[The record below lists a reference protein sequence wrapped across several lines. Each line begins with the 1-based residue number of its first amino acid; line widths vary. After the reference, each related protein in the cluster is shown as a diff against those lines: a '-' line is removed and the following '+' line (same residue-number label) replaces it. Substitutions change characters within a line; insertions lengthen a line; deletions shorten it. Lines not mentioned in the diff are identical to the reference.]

1 MKETFM
7 KVGYNWSYNWY
18 WRCQFHFLYTIA
30 AIRNFINPF
39 LLADDL
45 RTALHRRELKL
56 NTLVA
61 SHKTVKLTASHGKVW
76 SRNAVA
82 SRMEQLGIVLLVM
95 VGKACHFHSSD
106 GGECVEAKYQENYA
120 GYIPEHLPSQK
131 EVSLSADGNGP
142 KVDRISPVSGSVRG
156 ATEIAIEGSGFSP
169 TTFNFGP
176 GNEHLGNK
184 VFLELMTSSVQCDV
198 KHASDTRIVC
208 GTRRASPGSYTIRLA
223 VDGIFIEDIDG
234 QYCDNMN
241 DCTFTYS
248 LDMSPKTL
256 SVTPSNI
263 VPGTIL
269 DVRGQIFTDKY
280 FQNDAEKD
288 EDLPSILRVYNTGQ
302 ECSLL
307 YTDEEGEQQLYG
319 ITLDSDS
326 TWGNFQCRPGGTFI
340 GSQNVSMIVSGYGRT
355 LALPQLL
362 KVSAQNKLYMFQT
375 HAEIISVDPSA
386 GSTEGGTHLTII
398 GKHFDTDSTVLV
410 GGVPCIID
418 DITTTT
424 TITCVTGAQPAAQS
438 PYPGNRG
445 LLREVWTGT
454 TVNIISEIATLDESS
469 PGYLDEIVVDGSSES
484 GSDAGDNYV
493 SRLSGYF
500 VAPYDSDFTFFII
513 ADNEAQLYFSE
524 TENRSDKQL
533 IASCSSPTSNWFSFD
548 EQKSELISLTG
559 GTKYYIEALHR
570 EYSGEDS
577 VKIGVLIDDTPFVH
591 SQVESAVNEFQKIQI
606 SSVTKQEIQSVTL
619 FTEDV
624 FQFVYDGIE
633 SDPLSI
639 SSEVAEIQGALL
651 KMFSVQCLETQT
663 APTWFLDDFEN
674 DVGLHETGERVQ
686 DEEPFCG
693 QTSLKNP
700 TNIYVAPGEDG
711 FPVSVYNTFCFAY
724 RGAINPQFKL
734 NVAWTDIYSQRKERH
749 VWYDFDDDFVV
760 SSDAEWFH
768 TCVDLEDIL
777 LADSRLPSEFTFY
790 ILSITLKGELEE
802 DFYIDNVFI
811 GAGHVSYVIT
821 SPAARPNGLFI
832 SNVTVEKY
840 NNTFDVAMLPEN
852 CGFDFPLIGM
862 KNASII
868 SGSRDADSDY
878 VEYCTS
884 AACGDGADIVINREQ
899 SATPPV
905 GGTFQIELGGKIA
918 VVPADATESD
928 MQEIF
933 DNSFDI
939 GVSVVRTDTCAGY
952 TWTIEFSKAGGNH
965 PPMSVDNSG
974 LTGLDVDTVTET
986 LSNGG
991 LYLFPIPG
999 DYLRTLDETP
1009 QVTVSVNQIPSTCT
1023 GDCSFEYLADL
1034 TPQVTGISPIS
1045 GSASS
1050 STEVTLLGV
1059 GFSQTADDN
1068 KVTIGGVNC
1077 AVTNALDTTIICL
1090 IGEAPGGTQDVV
1102 VYVAPDGLA
1111 THPSGTVQFQYEVG
1125 ITDVNPS
1132 SGSTGGGLEITI
1144 TGYGYSNNVDDLT
1157 VLIGGALC
1165 DVTSS
1170 SQNTIICIL
1179 PAGVAGSVD
1188 LSVSISDVSATSVNG
1203 FQYDASTTP
1212 SITQLSITQS
1222 SVAGGATLVVSGTG
1236 FGTDESSS
1244 DALKIGDVPCQLISY
1259 SDNTIECILPAQSPG
1274 VYDVRLYVDNVGY
1287 ADSSFETTITYQLS
1301 VTAINPGYGSIKGG
1315 TLVTISGEGFSNVN
1329 SENVVIFGNIECLVI
1344 SSNSNE
1350 IQCMAGDSGTTHNVD
1365 NSGLHADYGL
1375 GYKWSPQSITIEAGD
1390 TVLWEWGLPGLI
1402 KGITYGVQQT
1412 RDANSV
1418 EYDGSGFKTQSRS
1431 ATGSFSHTFTVPGT
1445 YYYSSGPVDSFGEFF
1460 MKGVVIV
1467 TDPVAVTEPLSVT
1480 VGGFEALYETNSGV
1494 SVTSSSSCLAA
1505 DPSCATSQPVG
1516 VDSNIFYFVYTGCYT
1531 PIIDSVN
1538 PTSGTSGTQITI
1550 TGEGFAT
1557 TQCANQVTIVGHPCN
1572 VQSCTET
1579 IIVCDI
1585 DTEDALTVGVKH
1597 PITVQVENH
1606 GFALNRG
1613 SATFE
1618 LIPHIDSVT
1627 PDSGSLA
1634 GGARVTIQGSG
1645 FSSDA
1650 AVVVGLPCEV
1660 ESVAYNEIV
1669 CITSPNIRG
1678 VFDVS
1683 IMIGSTTSECLGLCL
1698 FEFSNAMT
1706 PIVSTISPTDIFGA
1720 STSLTITGTGF
1731 GNGVVTVTVGEHDCS
1746 VQSITDIEIS
1756 CDIGY
1761 VPVGEHQVEV
1771 NRADQGSFGGS
1782 CTLVVTGDGFD
1793 DEYTVVTIDGNN
1805 CPISSVTATDLQCE
1819 IPANNNLA
1827 LGTYTCDIQVS
1838 ISTSTAVAIESNAL
1852 TYDSSI
1858 TPIIT
1863 SVSPRRGGTGGGT
1876 PITITG
1882 SGFRDSENTV
1892 TIDGSLCVIS
1902 SESTSEIICET
1913 EPNSRSIETKVRVL
1927 VNGDGIATQDDADFE
1942 YVDLWTSPWTW
1953 GGNPLPIEG
1962 DFVVIQQGQRI
1973 VLDIDTPV
1981 LKMLVIQGG
1990 ALIFDEADL
1999 ELKAEN
2005 ILITDGGLLQVGT
2018 EEEPFQHK
2026 AIITMYGNV
2035 RSPQM
2040 PLYGA
2045 KTLAVRNGTLDLHGI
2060 PIPVTWTYLAET
2072 APAGATQITL
2082 MQEVTWQ
2089 VGDEIVIATTS
2100 HRHSMIE
2107 NEQLTI
2113 TAVSN
2118 DGLTIEFQPALEY
2131 EHISME
2137 ETIDGVVLTT
2147 RAEVGLLTRN
2157 VLVRGSAHAEWN
2169 TVIET
2174 CPEEFDTDQF
2184 ATQTCFQGRF
2194 GEETG
2199 SDQFGSQIMFAAKEQ
2214 DLNLVTGRIEYIEV
2228 THAGQAFR
2236 LARYPIHFHMNG
2248 DVSGSYVRGCGIHH
2262 TFNRAVTIHGVHNLL
2277 VEHNVA
2283 FDIMGHAYFMEDG
2296 IETNNIIQYNLGIF
2310 VKASASLLSVDITPA
2325 VFWITNPDNIVRHN
2339 AAAGSTHF
2347 GFWYNMPVHPGGPSF
2362 TSTICPRNIP
2372 VAEFQNNT
2380 AHSLGWYGLWVF
2392 PIYTPMEG
2400 GTCSSNIP
2408 TASHFY
2414 DLTSWNNERGAE
2426 VVESG
2431 PVQLHEF
2438 VVFNNDK
2445 AGIEMVDLSGGY
2457 VDGPMV
2463 KDSVVIGH
2471 SSIINASASCT
2482 IAGIKTP
2489 KSAFLTVDGVK
2500 FINFDEDRC
2509 AALRACAHCK
2519 NRQGGWKTKFQNL
2532 EFFNSPNKVGF
2543 QWEHEAVYVDLDG
2556 SLTGSANYIVTP
2568 NNGLLPS
2575 DHCDATDLAFNV
2587 GTSPGVVCDN
2597 TVKLHRFSFN
2607 HAASSLQY
2615 KDVIFTLDNS
2625 LGSSIVPYEQM
2636 RLTHS
2641 EGWMITL
2648 VDGKNY
2654 NMVWEDAEQLTNI
2667 SYVGTLYNMEP
2678 TDYVTISHSVAQTP
2692 DRFSI
2697 LGHMA
2702 DTTEE
2707 MVTYDD
2713 NDNGDFYFDN
2723 ATHSVSYLLSGKGE
2737 SEEVNRDVT
2746 FNVYRCLYPDCITPV
2761 PLPPPAARPANAILW
2776 SDVASWAGVEDGW
2789 GGSNGVLPADGDDVM
2804 ILQDTWIVADVK
2816 LPYMNKL
2823 FIYGTL
2829 EIDDTMNNM
2838 INATYVF
2845 IRGGRLV
2852 VGWEDAP
2859 FKHNFRFL
2867 LQGNHWTPEMLLPN
2881 GPNLGSKVIGV
2892 FGDLDLH
2899 GKEPNIYWTH
2909 LAATANVGDDIITME
2924 DAVNWK
2930 VGDEIVIAPTDYEP
2944 FHTEIFT
2951 VLNVID
2957 NYTLQL
2963 DNSLQYTHLGVS
2975 HTLAD
2980 GSWSYTLAAEV
2991 GLLSHNIVIEGA
3003 DNPAGTLS
3011 DESFGCRVFI
3021 GRFIQEGVNYVG
3033 NGRIEN
3039 VEFKNCGQEGWPDY
3053 SDPRYALAFRDVGD
3067 IIQNSSYIRGNSFHH
3082 GFNTGIGVYT
3092 TNGLNIEN
3100 NVIHHT
3106 VGAGIIVA
3114 GSENRLEHNL
3124 VTLTIFPGTYQ
3135 DRFEPV
3141 NLIWMGGIEVNK
3153 AMRVVMKNNAVGGSE
3168 RIGFKI
3174 SGEPCYSEPDPENK
3188 WEGNVAHTTLH
3199 GIHMYYSDGLTGC
3212 SKISNFLV
3220 YRSYD
3225 FGVWFHPQCSVMM
3238 SNLVLVDNYASVM
3251 PMVYAPHAL
3260 SHQTSD
3266 KFSNSDA
3273 IQQSSKQRAPRTP
3286 SGGKSGVTW
3295 ASFTSSTSG
3304 APFFPFHGLMDY
3316 PAISGKTMITDVT
3329 FSNFGSACGTTD
3341 VAIITNPANGDA
3353 MHPIF
3358 MTGAKF
3364 VDVLPTSKVFIH
3376 WPSLDF
3382 VNPADC
3388 VDMDCDG
3395 KKKAIIKDLDGG
3407 LLGTPG
3413 TVIPKSEYEWD
3424 GDRRHGVGDYRI
3436 PLPLLTNLDGS
3447 RKNIDDVAPNK
3458 GIIRNDEC
3466 VFHDDWHAYE
3476 CHDLNYIMMVIE
3488 SMDEDTETRRVSPI
3502 GLVADGYMDLING
3515 PMDQGW
3521 CLGYTCQERIS
3532 TFYTIV
3538 SSGKI
3543 YDMAFTGTNPQNLRF
3558 HLLNADD
3565 DETVRIDLWGANP
3578 QRLDVYRNNVYI
3590 APTNAQLSGS
3600 SFTWLPRNPS
3610 LPDDQ
3615 YLPTIGGSSG
3625 QNFHDNKVQTL
3636 YFLIRGSDVIEVRLS
3651 PVIIVAFGIDP
3662 VHIDDFFE
3670 INLISN
3676 LANLFGISADQIRVV
3691 DIVRQSKR
3699 RRRAVDPAT
3708 VTVEIGDPPTPT
3720 IDSLAVNGTDNST
3733 FYANSNYTGLNDSLS
3748 FEELEE
3754 IASYLVNEGQS
3765 GGLDDVLGVKVLT
3778 LSVTDPVAPAVDST
3792 GGVRATNET
3801 GGPADGDGDHVNN
3814 LGHSSSPWQLS
3825 VSLRPNTSDTRAQ
3838 LLGNTSVVFVNGCA
3852 NFTNLAVTHAGD
3864 YILDFVITVPENTT
3878 LGVVSTSFTVSNRPY
3893 SLGVVAVPD
3902 SAHEGELFTP
3912 QPIIEIVDTILGE
3925 TAEDISW
3932 KGHKWTSHIKLFMP
3946 SLYLGN
3952 LQGNLTVPVQADTS
3966 QTAYS
3971 DLYIDTYGK
3980 NYILEVTVSSSPAD
3994 YELSVVLS
4002 SFDVIDPDAS
4012 ILSGTTK
4019 SVTLTFDEDY
4029 NSTLSESYLLVIIL
4043 SSVFGFIAVCVIGVC
4058 ICLVN
4063 KKQHSG
4069 SKSLVHAESMP
4080 LTDKTPISERFLGEN
4095 SSESGIALSTPETP
4109 AVNIN
4114 GQNTMYEFTQDDF
4127 DNINLSSRPV
4137 SALSA
4142 RSGSN
4147 TPLRSPTIIVE
4158 SLPPG
4163 SATPSGNQESELDV
4177 DESMTVIALSG
4188 VHSFSRLGNVVVN
4201 LSGSMDRLRKELV
4214 KALPSQLKGKPFV
4227 FLQETLNVLETVK
4240 ERKVVVSE
4248 IYGGDCI
4255 MLKMLPDSAAERFFC
4270 HCGAVSHIDCTLCGK
4285 QSYCSAK
4292 CQSAD
4297 WPKHMLACLK
4307 ADNKL
4312 LLP

>member
-1 MKETFM
+1 MRTKF
-7 KVGYNWSYNWY
+7 
-18 WRCQFHFLYTIA
+18 IA
-30 AIRNFINPF
+30 AVLVVCQIR
-39 LLADDL
+39 
-45 RTALHRRELKL
+45 
-56 NTLVA
+56 
-61 SHKTVKLTASHGKVW
+61 
-76 SRNAVA
+76 
-82 SRMEQLGIVLLVM
+82 
-95 VGKACHFHSSD
+95 
-106 GGECVEAKYQENYA
+106 
-120 GYIPEHLPSQK
+120 
-131 EVSLSADGNGP
+131 VSLSVVATGP
-142 KVDRISPVSGSVRG
+142 KVDKISPSFGSVRG
-156 ATEIAIEGSGFSP
+156 ATKIRIEGSGFSRNP
-169 TTFNFGP
+169 FNFGR
-176 GNEHLGNK
+176 GNEHRGNK
-184 VFLELMTSSVQCDV
+184 VFLVSKTSSIRCDV
-198 KHASDTRIVC
+198 NTYYSTDTRIVC
-208 GTRRASPGSYTIRLA
+208 DTRRASPGSYTIRVA
-223 VDGIFIEDIDG
+223 VDGKFIEDIGG
-234 QYCDNMN
+234 QYCDDMD
-241 DCTFTYS
+241 DCIFTYS
-248 LDMSPKTL
+248 VADWSPKIL
-256 SVTPSNI
+256 SITPSSM

-288 EDLPSILRVYNTGQ
+288 EDAPSILRIYNTGQ

-307 YTDEEGEQQLYG
+307 YTDENGKKQLYG

-340 GSQNVSMIVSGYGRT
+340 GSQNVSMIVSGYGRS

-375 HAEIISVDPSA
+375 HAEIISVNPST
-386 GSTEGGTHLTII
+386 GSTEGGTHLTIT

-418 DITTTT
+418 DITTTS
-424 TITCVTGAQPAAQS
+424 ITCVTGAQAAAQS

-469 PGYLDEIVVDGSSES
+469 PGYFDEIVVDGSSES

-500 VAPYDSDFTFFII
+500 VAPYDSDFTFFIV
-513 ADNEAQLYFSE
+513 ADEEAQLYFSE

-533 IASCSSPTSNWFSFD
+533 IASCSSPTSDWFSFD
-548 EQKSELISLTG
+548 EQKSELFSLTG

-570 EYSGEDS
+570 EYSGEGS
-577 VKIGVLIDDTPFVH
+577 VKIGVLVDDTPFVH
-591 SQVESAVNEFQKIQI
+591 SQIESAVNEFQKIQI
-606 SSVTKQEIQSVTL
+606 TSVTKPEIQSVTL

-624 FQFVYDGIE
+624 FQFVYDGIN

-639 SSEVAEIQGALL
+639 LSEAAEMQSALL
-651 KMFSVQCLETQT
+651 KMFSVQCLETQR

-700 TNIYVAPGEDG
+700 TDVYVAPDEDG

-724 RGAINPQFKL
+724 RGAINPHFKL
-734 NVAWTDIYSQRKERH
+734 KLTWTDRYSKRKKRDG
-749 VWYDFDDDFVV
+749 WYYFGDDFVV
-760 SSDAEWFH
+760 PSDADQWFH

-777 LADSRLPSEFTFY
+777 QAGSKLPREVAFY
-790 ILSITLKGELEE
+790 ILSITLKGEYEE
-802 DFYIDNVFI
+802 DFYVDNIFI
-811 GAGHVSYVIT
+811 GSGRVSYLIT
-821 SPAARPNGLFI
+821 SPAAKPNGIFV
-832 SNVTVEKY
+832 SNVNVEKI
-840 NNTFDVAMLPEN
+840 NNAFDIVMFPEK
-852 CGFDFPLIGM
+852 CGFDFPLFGIRDVG
-862 KNASII
+862 II

-905 GGTFQIELGGKIA
+905 GGTFQIELDGKRA

-952 TWTIEFSKAGGNH
+952 TWTIEFVKAGGNH

-974 LTGLDVDTVTET
+974 LTGLDVETVTET
-986 LSNGG
+986 LSDGG

-999 DYLRTLDETP
+999 DYLRTRDETP

-1023 GDCSFEYLADL
+1023 GDCSFEFLADL
-1034 TPQVTGISPIS
+1034 APQVTGISPVS

-1050 STEVTLLGV
+1050 STEVTVLGV
-1059 GFSQTADDN
+1059 GFSGTTDDN

-1077 AVTNALDTTIICL
+1077 VVTNALDTMIMCL

-1132 SGSTGGGLEITI
+1132 SGNTGGGLEITI
-1144 TGYGYSNNVDDLT
+1144 TGYGYSNNVDDLI

-1188 LSVSISDVSATSVNG
+1188 VSVSISDVSATSVNG
-1203 FQYDASTTP
+1203 FQYDASPTP
-1212 SITQLSITQS
+1212 SITQLSVTQS
-1222 SVAGGATLVVSGTG
+1222 NVAGGATLVVSGTG
-1236 FGTDESSS
+1236 FGTDEASS

-1287 ADSSFETTITYQLS
+1287 ADSS
-1301 VTAINPGYGSIKGG
+1301 
-1315 TLVTISGEGFSNVN
+1315 
-1329 SENVVIFGNIECLVI
+1329 
-1344 SSNSNE
+1344 
-1350 IQCMAGDSGTTHNVD
+1350 
-1365 NSGLHADYGL
+1365 
-1375 GYKWSPQSITIEAGD
+1375 
-1390 TVLWEWGLPGLI
+1390 
-1402 KGITYGVQQT
+1402 
-1412 RDANSV
+1412 
-1418 EYDGSGFKTQSRS
+1418 
-1431 ATGSFSHTFTVPGT
+1431 
-1445 YYYSSGPVDSFGEFF
+1445 GPVDSDGELF

-1467 TDPVAVTEPLSVT
+1467 SDPVATAKPLSLT
-1480 VGGFEALYETNSGV
+1480 VSGFEALHETN
-1494 SVTSSSSCLAA
+1494 SVTSSSSSVWLLIHPVLL
-1505 DPSCATSQPVG
+1505 PSPVG
-1516 VDSNIFYFVYTGCYT
+1516 VDSSIFYFVYTGCYT

-1557 TQCANQVTIVGHPCN
+1557 TQCANQVTIDGHPCN

-1627 PDSGSLA
+1627 PDSGSIA

-1650 AVVVGLPCEV
+1650 AVVGIPCEV

-1669 CITSPNIRG
+1669 CITSPNLGG
-1678 VFDVS
+1678 VFNVS
-1683 IMIGSTTSECLGLCL
+1683 IIIGSTTSECLGLCL
-1698 FEFSNAMT
+1698 YEFSNATT
-1706 PIVSTISPTDIFGA
+1706 PVVSTINPTDIFGA
-1720 STSLTITGTGF
+1720 STSLTITGMGF

-1746 VQSITDIEIS
+1746 VQSLTDIEIS

-1771 NRADQGSFGGS
+1771 NRADQGSSVLELGTETITSIPVIDSISPSSGSINGGSLVTVTGSGFHVDDTLVDIDGTECSIQSIIISEIVCITSAHADGSVDLTVTSGGIEYSPEVYTFSAAQTPEVTGLSPSNGGSGTTITITGTGFSSTSSDVSVTFDDVTFAGKGHATSNSHTFEYNLMIASTSPATCSFGGA

-1805 CPISSVTATDLQCE
+1805 CPISSVTATNLQCE

-1882 SGFRDSENTV
+1882 SGFRDGENTV

-1942 YVDLWTSPWTW
+1942 YVDLWSSTWTW

-1981 LKMLVIQGG
+1981 LKMILIQGG

-2035 RSPQM
+2035 RSVEM
-2040 PLYGA
+2040 PIYGA
-2045 KTLAVRNGTLDLHGI
+2045 KTLAVRNGTLDLH
-2060 PIPVTWTYLAET
+2060 
-2072 APAGATQITL
+2072 
-2082 MQEVTWQ
+2082 
-2089 VGDEIVIATTS
+2089 
-2100 HRHSMIE
+2100 
-2107 NEQLTI
+2107 
-2113 TAVSN
+2113 
-2118 DGLTIEFQPALEY
+2118 
-2131 EHISME
+2131 

-2157 VLVRGSAHAEWN
+2157 VLVRGSVHSQWN
-2169 TVIET
+2169 DVIEA

-2184 ATQTCFQGRF
+2184 ATQTCIQGRF

-2199 SDQFGSQIMFAAKEQ
+2199 SDSFGIQIKLGAKEQ
-2214 DLNLVTGRIEYIEV
+2214 DANLVTGRIEYIEV

-2236 LARYPIHFHMNG
+2236 LGRYPIHFHMSG

-2262 TFNRAVTIHGVHNLL
+2262 TFNRAVTIHGVRNLL

-2310 VKASASLLSVDITPA
+2310 VRATSSLLNGDITPA
-2325 VFWITNPDNIVRHN
+2325 VFWVSNPDNIVRHN

-2347 GFWYNMPVHPGGPSF
+2347 GFWYKMLAHPDGPSF

-2372 VAEFQNNT
+2372 VKEFKNNT

-2392 PIYTPMEG
+2392 PEYTPMEG
-2400 GTCSSNIP
+2400 GTCSSKTP
-2408 TASHFY
+2408 TLSHFY
-2414 DLTSWNNERGAE
+2414 DLTSWNNEQGAE
-2426 VVESG
+2426 VVHSG

-2445 AGIEMVDLSGGY
+2445 AGIVMGEVSGGY

-2519 NRQGGWKTKFQNL
+2519 TRQGGWKTKFQNL

-2575 DHCDATDLAFNV
+2575 DHCDATDLAFNM
-2587 GTSPGVVCDN
+2587 GTSPGAVCDN
-2597 TVKLHRFSFN
+2597 SVKIHRFAFN
-2607 HAASSLQY
+2607 RPTSSLLY
-2615 KDVIFTLDNS
+2615 KGVNFINDY
-2625 LGSSIVPYEQM
+2625 GSSIVPYEKV
-2636 RLTHS
+2636 RLTHLN
-2641 EGWMITL
+2641 GWMITL

-2702 DTTEE
+2702 DTTEK

-2723 ATHSVSYLLSGKGE
+2723 ATHSVSYLLSGKGG

-2761 PLPPPAARPANAILW
+2761 PQPPPEARPTNAILW

-2804 ILQDTWIVADVK
+2804 ILPDTWIVADVK

-2859 FKHNFRFL
+2859 FEHNFRFL
-2867 LQGNHWTPEMLLPN
+2867 LQGNHLTPDIVLPS

-2924 DAVNWK
+2924 DAVDWK

-2991 GLLSHNIVIEGA
+2991 GLLTHNIVIEGA
-3003 DNPAGTLS
+3003 DNPAGTLF
-3011 DESFGCRVFI
+3011 DESFGCRVI
-3021 GRFIQEGVNYVG
+3021 VGRFMEEGINYVG

-3114 GSENRLEHNL
+3114 GSDNRLEHNL

-3168 RIGFKI
+3168 RVGFKI

-3251 PMVYAPHAL
+3251 PMVYGPPAL

-3266 KFSNSDA
+3266 KFVSIDNSLFVGTSPSFDCSTAQSKSDA
-3273 IQQSSKQRAPRTP
+3273 VQQSFTHRAPRTP
-3286 SGGKSGVTW
+3286 SGGKSGFTW
-3295 ASFTSSTSG
+3295 ASFTSTTSG
-3304 APFFPFHGLMDY
+3304 APFFRFHGFEGY

-3329 FSNFGSACGTTD
+3329 FSNFGSACGKTD
-3341 VAIITNPANGDA
+3341 VAIITNPLNGDA

-3358 MTGAKF
+3358 MKGAKF

-3376 WPSLDF
+3376 WPSLGF

-3447 RKNIDDVAPNK
+3447 RKNIDDVAPKK

-3466 VFHDDWHAYE
+3466 VYHDDWHAYE
-3476 CHDLNYIMMVIE
+3476 CHDLDYIMMVIE

-3502 GLVADGYMDLING
+3502 GLVADGYIDLING

-3543 YDMAFTGTNPQNLRF
+3543 YDMAFTDTNPQNLRF

-3565 DETVRIDLWGANP
+3565 DETVRIDLWGANS
-3578 QRLDVYRNNVYI
+3578 QRLDVYRNDAYI
-3590 APTNAQLSGS
+3590 APTNAKLSGS
-3600 SFTWLPRNPS
+3600 SFTWLPKNPS

-3615 YLPTIGGSSG
+3615 YLPMLGGPSG
-3625 QNFHDNKVQTL
+3625 QNFHDKKIQTL

-3670 INLISN
+3670 TNLISN
-3676 LANLFGISADQIRVV
+3676 LANMFGISTDQIRVV

-3708 VTVEIGDPPTPT
+3708 VTVEIGDPPTSS
-3720 IDSLAVNGTDNST
+3720 IDS
-3733 FYANSNYTGLNDSLS
+3733 FNSNYTGLNDSLS

-3754 IASYLVNEGQS
+3754 IASTLVNEGQS
-3765 GGLDDVLGVKVLT
+3765 GGLDNALGVEVLT

-3801 GGPADGDGDHVNN
+3801 GGPADGDVRYDELAKKADDEIALIYQIPKRLNIYHEISGAYEGAIFQQQPVINALDALGDNVEN

-3825 VSLRPNTSDTRAQ
+3825 VSLRPNIGDTRAQ
-3838 LLGNTSVVFVNGCA
+3838 LLGKTSVVFVNGYA
-3852 NFTNLAVTHAGD
+3852 SFTNLAITHAGD

-3878 LGVVSTSFTVSNRPY
+3878 LGVVSISFTVSNRPY

-3902 SAHEGELFTP
+3902 SAYEGELFTP
-3912 QPIIEIVDTILGE
+3912 QPIIEIVDVILGETAEDISWKPIIEIVDVILGE

-3932 KGHKWTSHIKLFMP
+3932 KGHTWTSHIKLFMP

-3952 LQGNLTVPVQADTS
+3952 LKGDLSVPVQADTS
-3966 QTAYS
+3966 QAAYS

-3980 NYILEVTVSSSPAD
+3980 DYILEVTVTSSPAD
-3994 YELSVVLS
+3994 YELTVVLS
-4002 SFDVIDPDAS
+4002 SFDVIDPGAP

-4019 SVTLTFDEDY
+4019 SVTLTFDENYKSVVSGLETYFAIMFINHMNARYTNVIVSNVQLSEGSIVVTFDATGSPDDLDNTLIVMWEDVKNGLILTFNGTELVAMETMQVNGEDY
-4029 NSTLSESYLLVIIL
+4029 YGTSLKTLSESYALVIVL
-4043 SSVFGFIAVCVIGVC
+4043 SSLFGFIAVFTIGVC
-4058 ICLVN
+4058 IYLIY

-4069 SKSLVHAESMP
+4069 KDVVQAESIP
-4080 LTDKTPISERFLGEN
+4080 ITDKFPDKRTISERLLGDN
-4095 SSESGIALSTPETP
+4095 TSDCSSESGIASTPETF
-4109 AVNIN
+4109 
-4114 GQNTMYEFTQDDF
+4114 EFTKEDF
-4127 DNINLSSRPV
+4127 ESMNVSSRPV
-4137 SALSA
+4137 SAMSA
-4142 RSGSN
+4142 RSGFN
-4147 TPLRSPTIIVE
+4147 TPIRSPTIIVE

-4163 SATPSGNQESELDV
+4163 SATPSGNQE
-4177 DESMTVIALSG
+4177 TAQFGGGGG
-4188 VHSFSRLGNVVVN
+4188 VLLAIKLG
-4201 LSGSMDRLRKELV
+4201 
-4214 KALPSQLKGKPFV
+4214 
-4227 FLQETLNVLETVK
+4227 
-4240 ERKVVVSE
+4240 
-4248 IYGGDCI
+4248 
-4255 MLKMLPDSAAERFFC
+4255 
-4270 HCGAVSHIDCTLCGK
+4270 
-4285 QSYCSAK
+4285 
-4292 CQSAD
+4292 
-4297 WPKHMLACLK
+4297 
-4307 ADNKL
+4307 L
-4312 LLP
+4312 LLLSFTQFGTKGVWLHNSEY